1 LSGAH
6 TVNAG
11 YQANSHFHTL
21 LERIMMNRICLTL
34 ALALLCVAA
43 TSPAAFAS
51 ENAYMYLV
59 QGVPGLDYSSS
70 TDPEFPVDVLINNE
84 TCYIHGLT
92 FGTITGPLTLVPGSY
107 DVKISVANS
116 LAPCTEA
123 PLVDSTVT
131 LDGGKNVSAVFA
143 LSSTGAPTIDT
154 FSNNFSAVSVGNAR
168 ISFALAADSPAV
180 QVILENTSTQKLYT
194 YSANPGTLLNE
205 LLPAGNYTIE
215 INEGTTT
222 LVPSTSLT
230 LDSQSVVLIF
240 ADGEQSNGTITL
252 QTKTVRNVI

>member
-1 LSGAH
+1 
-6 TVNAG
+6 
-11 YQANSHFHTL
+11 
-21 LERIMMNRICLTL
+21 MKNRICLTL

-59 QGVPGLDYSSS
+59 QGIPGLDYSSS
-70 TDPEFPVDVLINNE
+70 TDPQFPVDVLINNE
-84 TCYIHGLT
+84 TCYAHGLA
-92 FGTITGPLTLVPGSY
+92 FGTIEGPLTFVPGSY
-107 DVKISVANS
+107 DVKVSVAS
-116 LAPCTEA
+116 SSAPCSES

-143 LSSTGAPTIDT
+143 LDSAGAPTLQT
-154 FSNNFSAVSVGNAR
+154 FSNNFVAVSAGNAR

-205 LLPAGNYTIE
+205 LLPAGDYTIE
-215 INEGTTT
+215 VNEGTTT
-222 LVPSTSLT
+222 LVPSTPLT
-230 LDSQSVVLIF
+230 LFSQSVVLIF
-240 ADGEQSNGTITL
+240 ADGEASNDTVTL

>member
-1 LSGAH
+1 
-6 TVNAG
+6 
-11 YQANSHFHTL
+11 
-21 LERIMMNRICLTL
+21 MKNRIRLTL

-43 TSPAAFAS
+43 MSSAAYAS
-51 ENAYMYLV
+51 ENAYLYLV
-59 QGVPGLDYSSS
+59 HGVPGLDYSSS
-70 TDPEFPVDVLINNE
+70 TDPQFPVDVLINDE
-84 TCYIHGLT
+84 SCYMRGMA
-92 FGTITGPLTLVPGSY
+92 FGTINGPLTFAPGSY
-107 DVKISVANS
+107 DVKISVANA
-116 LAPCTEA
+116 LAPCSET
-123 PLVDSTVT
+123 PLLDSTVT

-143 LSSTGAPTIDT
+143 LDSTGAPTLDT
-154 FSNNFSAVSVGNAR
+154 FSNNFSAVSSGNAR

-180 QVILENTSTQKLYT
+180 QVILENSSTQKLYT